1 MAESIDISDH
11 FEGYVT
17 TLDPEPWDGTYPAE
31 LEGKTG
37 MWQIVDEVM
46 YVAWAAGNPC
56 LIRTW
61 SSHINSG
68 SFQLPDEISEMFD
81 DYNMSVADAISGA
94 AEEGSGDVLA
104 IGLSDPGGAMDYVY
118 NAIEDRCRRIEST
131 SQSRGNFG
139 VSVIK
144 VA

>member
-1 MAESIDISDH
+1 MAESIDISDL
-11 FEGYVT
+11 FEGYIT
-17 TLDPEPWDGTYPAE
+17 SLDPEPWRGSYPAE

-37 MWQIVDEVM
+37 TWQIVSDVM

-56 LIRTW
+56 IIRTW

-68 SFQLPDEISEMFD
+68 TYELPEEIVDMFD
-81 DYNMSVADAISGA
+81 DYNMTAADDIAGA
-94 AEEGSGDVLA
+94 PEAGSGDVLA